1 MPAGVLCRCSARATN
16 SLPVPDSPVTT
27 AVRSQLAA
35 VSIWRASSCIAGES
49 PIMPT
54 LLSFDS
60 EFTFLFP
67 PGEICDLLVQFTS
80 DKRALVTRSSF
91 GYQRDLFLTKN
102 GSLRILR
109 KRRSSYHRRR
119 LRGRSVLR

>member
-1 MPAGVLCRCSARATN
+1 MATNLTEMNGIPAGALCRCSARATN

-60 EFTFLFP
+60 EFTFLFS
-67 PGEICDLLVQFTS
+67 PGEICGSIGPIYQRQQ
-80 DKRALVTRSSF
+80 RALQDF
-91 GYQRDLFLTKN
+91 PFDMNCLIGL
-102 GSLRILR
+102 
-109 KRRSSYHRRR
+109 
-119 LRGRSVLR
+119 

>member
-1 MPAGVLCRCSARATN
+1 MNGMPARALCRCNARATN

-67 PGEICDLLVQFTS
+67 PGEICGSVGPIYQRQARTVPKFP
-80 DKRALVTRSSF
+80 F
-91 GYQRDLFLTKN
+91 GYQLVLLVSKN
-102 GSLRILR
+102 GVLHLKGNQILEPT
-109 KRRSSYHRRR
+109 KD
-119 LRGRSVLR
+119 LP

>member
-1 MPAGVLCRCSARATN
+1 MAPQLTEMNGMPARALCRCNARATN

-67 PGEICDLLVQFTS
+67 PGEIGLLAQFTS
-80 DKRALVTRSSF
+80 DKRPPLQDFREETSDF
-91 GYQRDLFLTKN
+91 Q
-102 GSLRILR
+102 
-109 KRRSSYHRRR
+109 
-119 LRGRSVLR
+119 

>member
-1 MPAGVLCRCSARATN
+1 MAPQLTEMNGMPARALCRCSARATN

-60 EFTFLFP
+60 EFTCLFP
-67 PGEICDLLVQFTS
+67 PGEICGSIDPIYQRQARRYVW
-80 DKRALVTRSSF
+80 
-91 GYQRDLFLTKN
+91 YQRDLFLK
-102 GSLRILR
+102 GSD
-109 KRRSSYHRRR
+109 
-119 LRGRSVLR
+119 

>member
-1 MPAGVLCRCSARATN
+1 MATNLTEMNGIPAGALCRCSARATN

-60 EFTFLFP
+60 EFTSLFP
-67 PGEICDLLVQFTS
+67 PGEICDLLAQFDDSQSLDARSASATHDWKLQTDESDRKNPSVQN
-80 DKRALVTRSSF
+80 R
-91 GYQRDLFLTKN
+91 
-102 GSLRILR
+102 
-109 KRRSSYHRRR
+109 
-119 LRGRSVLR
+119 

>member
-1 MPAGVLCRCSARATN
+1 MAPQLTEMNGMPARALCRCSARATN

-67 PGEICDLLVQFTS
+67 PGEIDYWSNLSTTSEHLLRVSSCGISLPDVWQLIDDGSDLEV
-80 DKRALVTRSSF
+80 
-91 GYQRDLFLTKN
+91 
-102 GSLRILR
+102 
-109 KRRSSYHRRR
+109 
-119 LRGRSVLR
+119 